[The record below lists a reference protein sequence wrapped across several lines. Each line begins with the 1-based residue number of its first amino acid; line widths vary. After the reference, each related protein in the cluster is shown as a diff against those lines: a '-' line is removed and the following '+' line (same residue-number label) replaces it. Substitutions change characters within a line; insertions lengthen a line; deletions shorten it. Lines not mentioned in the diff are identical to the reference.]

1 MRKLTVLI
9 TGTVMLAM
17 LAGVAGATHSPGK
30 GPKQDLAAGT
40 LHATVVDA
48 AGVQTADI
56 QLHINAKSGPLGE
69 DAQGQMWIRVVTA
82 TQDIEL
88 RARVT
93 CLNVVGNLATAAGL
107 IERGGEAFPGMQ
119 TLVISVQDFGEP
131 GGSGATPDTFNAQTL
146 MGPPP
151 ATCPVQPTLLPATG
165 GNVIVHD
172 AQ

>member
-1 MRKLTVLI
+1 MRKLTVVI
-9 TGTVMLAM
+9 TGTIMLAM

-30 GPKQDLAAGT
+30 GPKQDMANGT
-40 LHATVVDA
+40 LHATIDD
-48 AGVQTADI
+48 GTGQTADV

-69 DAQGQMWIRVVTA
+69 DAQGQMWIRVATP

-88 RARVT
+88 RARVS

-151 ATCPVQPTLLPATG
+151 ATCPVLPTILPATG